1 MDGLSGQV
9 EDAFLDIT
17 LEITRDC
24 PLNCLICSSNGG
36 TPHPNELSLETWKRI
51 IDESLELGAKSFLL
65 SGGEPLC
72 SPYFYDICNY
82 ISKKEVNLSIYTS
95 GNIRKGGNISPILNE
110 DLEFISQLNNIKLI
124 FSLESSSNKI
134 HDLMTQ
140 VKGSFDNTIESIKLA
155 VSSDIYSEVH
165 FVPTLLNYKDL
176 PNVVALSRKLG
187 VKKVS
192 ILRFVPQ
199 KRGEI
204 YKDRLLLKKED
215 IINLKTILQDL
226 SKTYDGFIRIGS
238 PFSPFGII
246 ENSCNCGM
254 NRITIRYDGKA
265 FPCEAM
271 KFLDKTYND
280 NDVTSFPLGKIYF
293 HSELFSSA
301 RNVQKTFLSS
311 ECRNCEIF
319 SKCKGGCPAQRMLL
333 NDLSVM
339 RLDPICSDIKVRIK

>member
-1 MDGLSGQV
+1 MDGLSGQMG
-9 EDAFLDIT
+9 DALLDIT

-72 SPYFYDICNY
+72 SPYFYDICNH
-82 ISKKEVNLSIYTS
+82 ISKKGVNLSIYTS
-95 GNIRKGGNISPILNE
+95 GNIRKGKNISPILNE

-124 FSLESSSNKI
+124 FSLKSSSNKI
-134 HDLMTQ
+134 HDFMTQ
-140 VKGSFDNTIESIKLA
+140 VKGSYDNTIESIKLA
-155 VSSDIYSEVH
+155 VNSDIYSEVH
-165 FVPTLLNYKDL
+165 FVPTSLNYKDL
-176 PNVVALSRKLG
+176 PKVVDLSKKQG

-192 ILRFVPQ
+192 VLRFVPQ

-204 YKDRLLLKKED
+204 NKDILLLKKEE
-215 IINLKTILQDL
+215 ITNLKNILQNL
-226 SKTYDGFIRIGS
+226 HETYNDFIRIGS
-238 PFSPFGII
+238 PFSPYGIT
-246 ENSCNCGM
+246 ENSCNCGK
-254 NRITIRYDGKA
+254 NRITIRYDGEA

-271 KFLDKTYND
+271 KFLDGTYND
-280 NDVTSFPLGKIYF
+280 NDVTSFPLREIYF
-293 HSELFSSA
+293 YSAFFSSA

-319 SKCKGGCPAQRMLL
+319 TKCKGGCPAQRMLL
-333 NDLSVM
+333 NDLLAIC
-339 RLDPICSDIKVRIK
+339 LDPMCSYIKVKIK